1 MKGVIVYESYYG
13 NTKILAEA
21 IAEQLKVEGYEVEL
35 RSVREH
41 YPESLQGDIMF
52 LGSPVR
58 MGSVSGRVKRYVKKL
73 DKDVWKD
80 KPIVV
85 FTTTLMLPKDATDK
99 QKRSQEKWDRSAGHK
114 LRDLAK
120 SRGLNA
126 VENHLWVEVKGM
138 KGPLVETGVE
148 NAKQFVRDILLSLKD

>member
-1 MKGVIVYESYYG
+1 MRGVVVYESYYG

-21 IAEQLKVEGYEVEL
+21 IAQQLEVDGHEAEL

-41 YPESLQGDIMF
+41 YPESPKGDIMF

-85 FTTTLMLPKDATDK
+85 FTTTMMLPKDATDE
-99 QKRSQEKWDRSAGHK
+99 QKRSQEKWDRGAGGK

-126 VENHLWVEVKGM
+126 VENHLWVEVEGIKGS
-138 KGPLVETGVE
+138 LVEMGVE